1 MDKTSVSIFHPN
13 ILGHIARLAEGFTVD
28 ARQNI
33 ALICAAAGK
42 MLRHGACICV
52 FEVESSGDVEIYKGF
67 ASSEEDSYD
76 LGKLKAFG
84 LAMHGRAQQGF
95 VRLDAVEWAGNKND
109 DVEWPIHGYPY
120 AYLFPLSRSS
130 DSVRSAL
137 CLFTPDD
144 TPLAARDGEAIALL
158 SALLRHQQQ
167 LASRQVTDPEGV
179 DYESLF
185 SKSHNGV
192 LYIDQNHRL
201 LEVNEKACSLLS
213 YSRTELKRMKLEDLL
228 THNTA
233 ANAEPAVLLCPDPK
247 QLATSNNPYRL
258 MASLRRKD
266 GSTISVELDV
276 VMGRPDADGCFVIVR
291 DISSRLQAE
300 KELTE
305 ARRKAEE
312 ADKLKSAFLAN
323 MSHEI
328 RTPLNSIIGFS
339 ELILDDDTSNKE
351 KAYFLTL
358 ISSAGRTLLQLI
370 DDIIDISKI
379 EAGQL
384 KVTQSPAEVNA
395 IMNELK
401 VNYEN
406 EKVKRSKTHIDL
418 RVHNAYDGDFFLLT
432 DPFRFRQ
439 IMMNLLTNALKFV
452 DEGFIEFGYTEMHN
466 EQVQFFVKDTG
477 IGIEKEKSN
486 VIFQRF
492 GQVDTTYKRNL
503 DGTGLGLAITHHL
516 VELLGGTI
524 WFDSEPG
531 KGTTFYFTLPANLS
545 LQRNNF
551 LTVSYGRIMYD
562 WSDKTFLIVDDVE
575 ANFLFLKAVFRD
587 TGALL
592 LWGRNG
598 NEAVRIC
605 RNNPSIS
612 LVLMDIIMP
621 EMDGYEAVRIIKS
634 FAPQLPV
641 IAQTAFAGE
650 HEEETALN
658 AGCQGWISKPVSK
671 TELASLIKKLLEST

>member
-1 MDKTSVSIFHPN
+1 MLRQGACVFVCRCESAGGVQVFSGFASDMDESAGSGMQRTFGAELLSLAQQGIDRIDATEWSTDSSHNIRWPLPNHPHAFLFVTTTSDTVQSVLSF
-13 ILGHIARLAEGFTVD
+13 FTNENTSFAPRDKEV
-28 ARQNI
+28 I
-33 ALICAAAGK
+33 ALLTA
-42 MLRHGACICV
+42 MLRHQEQMTV
-52 FEVESSGDVEIYKGF
+52 
-67 ASSEEDSYD
+67 
-76 LGKLKAFG
+76 
-84 LAMHGRAQQGF
+84 RQNAQYRGIDF
-95 VRLDAVEWAGNKND
+95 
-109 DVEWPIHGYPY
+109 
-120 AYLFPLSRSS
+120 
-130 DSVRSAL
+130 
-137 CLFTPDD
+137 
-144 TPLAARDGEAIALL
+144 
-158 SALLRHQQQ
+158 
-167 LASRQVTDPEGV
+167 
-179 DYESLF
+179 ESLF
-185 SKSHNGV
+185 SKSQNGV
-192 LYIDQNHRL
+192 LYIDRDHRL
-201 LEVNEKACSLLS
+201 LEVNEKASDLLNF
-213 YSRTELKRMKLEDLL
+213 SREEFQQMKLEDLL
-228 THNTA
+228 NHDFETISN
-233 ANAEPAVLLCPDPK
+233 NSFVLCPDPE
-247 QLATSNNPYRL
+247 QLATSNSPHRV
-258 MASLRRKD
+258 MASLKRKNGD
-266 GSTISVELDV
+266 TISVELDV
-276 VMGRPDADGCFVIVR
+276 VMGRPDDDGCFVIVR
-291 DISSRLQAE
+291 DISSRLQTE

-305 ARRKAEE
+305 ARYKAEE

-384 KVTQSPAEVNA
+384 KVTQSPTEVNA
-395 IMNELK
+395 IMKELK

-406 EKVKRSKTHIDL
+406 QKVKRSKTHIDL
-418 RVHNAYDGDFFLLT
+418 RLHTAYEGDFFLMT

-439 IMMNLLTNALKFV
+439 IMMNLLTNALKFI
-452 DEGFIEFGYTEMHN
+452 DEGFVEFGYTEMHN

-486 VIFQRF
+486 IIFQRF

-531 KGTTFYFTLPANLS
+531 KGTTFYFTLPASLS

-551 LTVSYGRIMYD
+551 LSVSYGRIMYD

-575 ANFLFLKAVFRD
+575 ANFLFLKAVFRE

-605 RNNPSIS
+605 RNSPNIS

-621 EMDGYEAVRIIKS
+621 EMDGYEAVKHIKA

-650 HEEETALN
+650 NEEETALK